1 MASTSVAVSWLL
13 AQDGTRPCP
22 YPNFLHAM
30 EISSSSL
37 QRRSF
42 SPTAP
47 GGLSPCALDLVRF
60 LPWTRALQLA
70 GAPCVAPGCF
80 ASCSPS
86 PPQLVDLPRR
96 RPLLLLVAEASPM
109 AARRVGLRLAPA
121 HLPLAAGPCHARRA
135 PSGLL
140 CSPRF
145 SLVSCS
151 SPSPCSLVAVAAER
165 FFPQHILYPGRR
177 SSLSPHLHGRSS
189 HVPCALVL
197 APARAPASL
206 LGFNPA
212 RSRFSYPCSARC
224 AELPSAARLARQ
236 SLARLAPCCSPG
248 RAP

>member
-135 PSGLL
+135 PSALL

-177 SSLSPHLHGRSS
+177 SSLSSS
-189 HVPCALVL
+189 PWPELPCAVR
-197 APARAPASL
+197 PGSCPHARL
-206 LGFNPA
+206 L
-212 RSRFSYPCSARC
+212 PCSDSVLRA
-224 AELPSAARLARQ
+224 AAFHLPAQLAAPNCPAPRAWLGRL
-236 SLARLAPCCSPG
+236 
-248 RAP
+248 